1 MTTEPSS
8 PRRRHILSSINPDLP
23 RLSPEQED
31 RADSHTAPPKSDL
44 HHVPVD
50 ASDERAHSKDPESG
64 NNDSKRHGDRKTTKF
79 RFKSKHSSSHRS
91 SRRRERDYDNDDDR
105 RHRDRGRSERSKDHV
120 EGGEVKDDD
129 DADRESRRSHRRS
142 HHSEHHKHRRRRH
155 RHRTRTRTRSPTPP
169 NPHEPPP
176 LDPEA
181 AFRESLFDAMADDEG
196 AAYWEGVYGQPIHV
210 YANARNTGGGG
221 EGGELEQMTD
231 DEYAAYVRQK
241 MWEKTHQGLLE
252 ERARREEAKRA
263 KDDKEA
269 EARRLTRQMEESLR
283 RGEERR
289 RRRTWRD
296 KYEEYAAAWADWDG
310 TLEGMSWPVARSSGD
325 NSGDRAEIS
334 SETVRDFFVNGLD
347 PIEIGESVFLAKL
360 KEERVRWHPDKI
372 QQRLG
377 PGFDEAVRRDVTAVF
392 QIIDKLW
399 SDIRAKAKA
408 KA

>member
-1 MTTEPSS
+1 MKDGVD
-8 PRRRHILSSINPDLP
+8 DL
-23 RLSPEQED
+23 
-31 RADSHTAPPKSDL
+31 
-44 HHVPVD
+44 
-50 ASDERAHSKDPESG
+50 
-64 NNDSKRHGDRKTTKF
+64 
-79 RFKSKHSSSHRS
+79 
-91 SRRRERDYDNDDDR
+91 
-105 RHRDRGRSERSKDHV
+105 
-120 EGGEVKDDD
+120 
-129 DADRESRRSHRRS
+129 DRESRRSHRRS
-142 HHSEHHKHRRRRH
+142 DHHSDHHKHRRRR
-155 RHRTRTRTRSPTPP
+155 RHRYRTRTRSPTPP

-210 YANARNTGGGG
+210 YANARPTG

-310 TLEGMSWPVARSSGD
+310 TLEAMRWPVAGNGGGGS
-325 NSGDRAEIS
+325 SGDRAEIS

>member
-1 MTTEPSS
+1 MTTAPSS

-23 RLSPEQED
+23 RLSPEVED
-31 RADSHTAPPKSDL
+31 RADSYHTDTAPPKSEPHLPD
-44 HHVPVD
+44 D
-50 ASDERAHSKDPESG
+50 DGAGEERARSKDPDSS
-64 NNDSKRHGDRKTTKF
+64 NNDGKRHGDRKTTKF

-91 SRRRERDYDNDDDR
+91 SRRRERDYDDDDCR
-105 RHRDRGRSERSKDHV
+105 RRDREGRRRSERSRDGR
-120 EGGEVKDDD
+120 EGK
-129 DADRESRRSHRRS
+129 S
-142 HHSEHHKHRRRRH
+142 HHGEHHKHRRRRH
-155 RHRTRTRTRSPTPP
+155 RHRTRTRSPTPP

-181 AFRESLFDAMADDEG
+181 AFRQSLFDAMADDEG

-210 YANARNTGGGG
+210 YANARPSAEG
-221 EGGELEQMTD
+221 GGELEQMTD

-289 RRRTWRD
+289 RRRSWRE
-296 KYEEYAAAWADWDG
+296 KYEEYAAAWASWDG
-310 TLEGMSWPVARSSGD
+310 TLEGMSWPVARSSSSSSSD
-325 NSGDRAEIS
+325 GDRAEINP
-334 SETVRDFFVNGLD
+334 ETVRDFFVNGLD
-347 PIEIGESVFLAKL
+347 PIEIGESVFLSKL
-360 KEERVRWHPDKI
+360 KEERFRWHPDKI

-377 PGFDEAVRRDVTAVF
+377 AGFNETVRRDVTAVF

-408 KA
+408 KT

>member
-1 MTTEPSS
+1 MTTAPSS

-23 RLSPEQED
+23 RLSPEEED
-31 RADSHTAPPKSDL
+31 RADSHTAPPKSEPHLAD
-44 HHVPVD
+44 D
-50 ASDERAHSKDPESG
+50 AGDERARSKDPDSG
-64 NNDSKRHGDRKTTKF
+64 NNDSKRHSNRKTTKF

-91 SRRRERDYDNDDDR
+91 SRRRERNYDDDDDDR
-105 RHRDRGRSERSKDHV
+105 RRRDREGRRHSERSRDDR
-120 EGGEVKDDD
+120 EEEVRDDD
-129 DADRESRRSHRRS
+129 LDRESRRSHRRS
-142 HHSEHHKHRRRRH
+142 HHHGEHHKHKRRRH
-155 RHRTRTRTRSPTPP
+155 RHRTRTRSPTPP

-210 YANARNTGGGG
+210 YANARPSAEG
-221 EGGELEQMTD
+221 GGELEQMTD

-252 ERARREEAKRA
+252 ERARREEAKKA

-283 RGEERR
+283 RGEDRQRR
-289 RRRTWRD
+289 RSWRE
-296 KYEEYAAAWADWDG
+296 KYEEYAAAWASWDG
-310 TLEGMSWPVARSSGD
+310 TLEGMSWPVAKNSS
-325 NSGDRAEIS
+325 SSSSAERAEIS
-334 SETVRDFFVNGLD
+334 PETVRDFFVNGLD

-360 KEERVRWHPDKI
+360 KEERFRWHPDKI
-372 QQRLG
+372 QA
-377 PGFDEAVRRDVTAVF
+377 EARACNVRRDVTAVF

-399 SDIRAKAKA
+399 SDVRAKAKA